1 MATSREIV
9 LKHAIEE
16 MPAADDF
23 ELVDRVR
30 PDVATAGQLL
40 VRVLY
45 LSLDPYLGGRLRGR
59 HMGEPRPAPGE
70 RLPGAS
76 VGEVIASG
84 HPDFQV
90 GDHVVGEAGWAEYGL
105 IDASQ
110 ARKVDPNLGVANHL
124 GVLGMPGL
132 TAWAG
137 VTQLAKVGPG
147 DVFTVDAAA
156 GAVGGTAGQIGR
168 ILGAKAVGIA
178 GGADKVAL
186 VKQRYGF
193 DDAVDYRAEG
203 WIETFKAATD
213 GGPTVHF
220 ENVGLPILQPV
231 FNTLRLYGRV
241 VLCGLSAH
249 YHDDGPPPQIALGP
263 IVGKRAQMLGL
274 VVYDFYPR
282 WPEWVATATPWL
294 AEGRLLQVADVAPN
308 LAAAPV
314 QFERLMKGA
323 NEGKTLVRI
332 AEA

>member
-1 MATSREIV
+1 MSKTLEIV
-9 LKHAIEE
+9 LKRQIEDL
-16 MPAADDF
+16 PTAADF
-23 ELVDRVR
+23 ELVERGR
-30 PDVATAGQLL
+30 PTSAPSGQLL

-45 LSLDPYLGGRLRGR
+45 LSLDPYIGSRLRGR
-59 HMGEPRPAPGE
+59 HMGEPRPGPGE
-70 RLPGAS
+70 RLPGSA
-76 VGEVIASG
+76 VGEVIATG
-84 HPDFQV
+84 HPDFAV

-105 IDASQ
+105 VDASD
-110 ARKVDPNLGVANHL
+110 ARKVDPTLGVANHL

-156 GAVGGTAGQIGR
+156 GSVGGTAGQIAR

-186 VKQRYGF
+186 VKDHYGF
-193 DDAVDYRAEG
+193 DEAIDYRAEG
-203 WIETFKAATD
+203 WIEALKAVTD

-220 ENVGLPILQPV
+220 ENVGLPLLQPV
-231 FNTLRLYGRV
+231 FNLLKLYGRV

-249 YHDDGPPPQIALGP
+249 YHADGPPPQFGLGP

-282 WPEWVATATPWL
+282 WAEWVATATPWL
-294 AEGRLLQVADVAPN
+294 ADGRLVQVADVAPT
-308 LAAAPV
+308 LAGAPL
-314 QFERLMKGA
+314 QFERLMNGA
-323 NEGKTLVRI
+323 NAGKTLVKV
-332 AEA
+332 AEG